1 MDRLDAMSVL
11 VAVAEAGSLSAASR
25 RLGTPLATV
34 SRKLFE
40 LEAHLKVR
48 LVTRSTRQMN
58 LTEAGRAYV
67 EACRRIIEQVED
79 AERKVAGEYL
89 TPKGHL
95 TVTAPIVFGRR
106 HLQPVVLG
114 FLDAYP
120 EIDLRLVLVDSLVN
134 LLEEGV
140 DLALRI
146 GPLPDSGLIAARIGE
161 TRHVVCASPAYLAR
175 RGRPRTPQDLA
186 GHACITF
193 ENLASAAGWTFRQG
207 QRIKTVPVRP
217 RLSVNTAEAA
227 IDAAMGGVGV
237 TRVLAYMIADALAAG
252 ALELL
257 LPEFELAPWPINI
270 VHAGQ
275 GVLPLKL
282 RAFLDWTVPR
292 LRARIDGAGS
302 ASP

>member
-34 SRKLFE
+34 SRKLFD

-48 LVTRSTRQMN
+48 LVNRSTRQMR

-67 EACRRIIEQVED
+67 EACRRIIEQVEE
-79 AERKVAGEYL
+79 AERKAVGEYL
-89 TPKGHL
+89 AAKGHL
-95 TVTAPIVFGRR
+95 AVTAPIVFGRR
-106 HLQPVVLG
+106 HLQPVALG

-120 EIDLRLVLVDSLVN
+120 EIDLRLVLADNLVN
-134 LLEEGV
+134 LREEGM

-146 GPLPDSGLIAARIGE
+146 GPLPDSGLIATRIGE
-161 TRHVVCASPAYLAR
+161 TRHVVCGSPAYLAD

-193 ENLASAAGWTFRQG
+193 ENLASPAGWTFRQG
-207 QRIKTVPVRP
+207 KRMKTVPVRS

-227 IDAAMGGVGV
+227 IDAAMGSLGI
-237 TRVLAYMIADALAAG
+237 TRVLAYMISDALAAG
-252 ALELL
+252 ALEIL
-257 LPEFELAPWPINI
+257 LPEFEPLPWPINI

-282 RAFLDWTVPR
+282 RTFLDWIVPR